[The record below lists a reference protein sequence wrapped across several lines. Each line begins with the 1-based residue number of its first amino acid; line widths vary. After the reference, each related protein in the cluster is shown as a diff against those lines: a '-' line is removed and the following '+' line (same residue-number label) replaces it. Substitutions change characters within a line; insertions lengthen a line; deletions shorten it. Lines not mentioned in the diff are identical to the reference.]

1 MNNKIEQDYWTERE
15 ARKIVKAEQ
24 QLTPAIETIDQ
35 IYKLNEQ
42 FALAEISKIFKRG
55 LKGENLAELEQSQNF
70 KDFITRAKQAGFYT
84 ALPDAYKFRADRL
97 TALNR
102 EIWLNAKQVGQA
114 EYIKTSQGYGLAI
127 AESWRNTFKDH
138 GAGKSYQNIPF
149 ETLERIMTLRPNGE
163 DFANAIWRNTDRL
176 ANRTM
181 EILASGIQL
190 GKSQKTMAREL
201 SELTNETIHNANRI
215 VRTETAYYYNQI
227 TLEQYRQL
235 GIERYRF
242 IAVLDRKTS
251 AICHSHEGETFEV
264 AKAQVGV
271 NFPPLHPNC
280 RSGTIA
286 VYDDE
291 EDPYTMT
298 DRLARY
304 DFNSEPYIYDGRH
317 PATFAGANEQTTA
330 NTEVNLNFADGKEPA
345 QANITQAIV
354 QNIAEFPQVARTISN
369 IETTN
374 KFLEYDVDTDTM
386 EIKVGETRRLDDTH
400 NATEVSYKNEIK
412 IRSSPTYST
421 RQEFDEAFSEKIKD
435 FLFLKTQ
442 GFTNHQIDRMAK
454 AFNYGKT
461 ETQTL
466 AHSNATTPSTIKLA
480 KKYNAIR
487 QNPDFEPQAEQKT
500 RTQFLDKTKT
510 VHAKM
515 SLIWELKDQLET
527 QGVPELPFDI
537 FKRVMKMP
545 TVSKSPYGF
554 SFYDS
559 HDIGWEHK
567 PEGSIRISDHWNF
580 DSRGKVHAKIKGV
593 KSMNTIQGWKIA
605 RYEQGEYVVLE
616 EFDYP
621 TQYGF
626 FKYREINKDIDG
638 YKKEIE
644 KYEKIFSVEAKAQDM
659 DLESFRSMFVFS
671 RKNPAHEMS
680 KFFTEQLHK
689 ELNK

>member
-1 MNNKIEQDYWTERE
+1 MNNKIEQDYWTDRE

-24 QLTPAIETIDQ
+24 QLTPAIEAIDQ

-42 FALAEISKIFKRG
+42 FALAEISKIFKHG

-70 KDFITRAKQAGFYT
+70 NDFITRAKQAGFYN

-102 EIWLNAKQVGQA
+102 EIWLNAKQAGQA

-127 AESWRNTFKDH
+127 AESWRRTFKDH
-138 GAGKSYQNIPF
+138 GAGKSFQNIPF

-176 ANRTM
+176 ADRTM

-215 VRTETAYYYNQI
+215 VRTETAYYYNQV

-317 PATFAGANEQTTA
+317 PATFAGANEQTTLNA
-330 NTEVNLNFADGKEPA
+330 TINLRGLAPEA
-345 QANITQAIV
+345 QQVFGQTIAQLF
-354 QNIAEFPQVARTISN
+354 AEFPQVARTLSEIS
-369 IETTN
+369 TVN
-374 KFLEYDVDTDTM
+374 KQDAKRNYSYNGDLPAFHAVRTDIIQNAR
-386 EIKVGETRRLDDTH
+386 EIIDDPSH
-400 NATEVSYKNEIK
+400 LQIRATWQNEIK
-412 IRSSPTYST
+412 ISLPFFKKNAIEETKKIMKRGVYGMADPSLKGAITH
-421 RQEFDEAFSEKIKD
+421 EFGHAIHHFIS
-435 FLFLKTQ
+435 LKKQ
-442 GFTNHQIDRMAK
+442 GFTNTQIDRMVK
-454 AFNYGKT
+454 MFNTGDSRTQYFVARKNSPALKLAEKYTKIAT
-461 ETQTL
+461 ENHGIPTDTKLQDRTL
-466 AHSNATTPSTIKLA
+466 AKFEKTPA
-480 KKYNAIR
+480 
-487 QNPDFEPQAEQKT
+487 
-500 RTQFLDKTKT
+500 
-510 VHAKM
+510 
-515 SLIWELKDQLET
+515 
-527 QGVPELPFDI
+527 DI
-537 FKRVMKMP
+537 
-545 TVSKSPYGF
+545 SPYATHNE
-554 SFYDS
+554 S
-559 HDIGWEHK
+559 
-567 PEGSIRISDHWNF
+567 
-580 DSRGKVHAKIKGV
+580 
-593 KSMNTIQGWKIA
+593 
-605 RYEQGEYVVLE
+605 
-616 EFDYP
+616 
-621 TQYGF
+621 
-626 FKYREINKDIDG
+626 
-638 YKKEIE
+638 
-644 KYEKIFSVEAKAQDM
+644 EAFAE
-659 DLESFRSMFVFS
+659 LFAYTRRHPNE
-671 RKNPAHEMS
+671 PMS
-680 KFFTEQLHK
+680 KFFSEELHK